1 MDSSLLGG
9 AQFSTCPC
17 TQTTVLAASSELGRR
32 STHRID
38 SHQFARSREDLGG
51 LPLDL
56 RLPNL
61 HELRSRRPQNT
72 RFLYSPLV
80 ESFEAS
86 RSRPFVPK
94 NEGESGNLLR
104 TLSSPPSLA
113 LADSSVERVFK
124 EGTVQRSGS
133 DIYEYLRKTWVADDD
148 ISNSGPKDPVAA
160 AHGDQ
165 SFMTTLTDVSHDGEA
180 RRSARLRP
188 ATMSLTQSFTSA
200 GSRAVSCA
208 VGVAGRPPASA
219 NKLRGP
225 VGLVMALSVAF
236 LGLATAVQ
244 KKKSSSDIPQKVC
257 SRCDGYGVECCDVCE
272 GRGKILW
279 EGKMSHMDSCPRC
292 FGSCTK
298 KCPRC
303 GGSRMKK
310 GEPPIVQRCKFL
322 PPKSI

>member
-9 AQFSTCPC
+9 VQFCTCPC
-17 TQTTVLAASSELGRR
+17 SQTAVLAASSDLGRR

-38 SHQFARSREDLGG
+38 SHQLARSRQDFGG

-61 HELRSRRPQNT
+61 QEFRSRRPQNT
-72 RFLYSPLV
+72 RCLYSPLV
-80 ESFEAS
+80 ESLEAS
-86 RSRPFVPK
+86 RSRPFVPN

-104 TLSSPPSLA
+104 TFSSPTSLA
-113 LADSSVERVFK
+113 VADSSIEKVFK
-124 EGTVQRSGS
+124 EGTVQRSSS
-133 DIYEYLRKTWVADDD
+133 DIYEYLRKTGVAEDDV
-148 ISNSGPKDPVAA
+148 SRSVPEDPVAA
-160 AHGDQ
+160 ARGDQ
-165 SFMTTLTDVSHDGEA
+165 SLMTTLTDVSHDGEV

-188 ATMSLTQSFTSA
+188 ATMSLTQGFTSA

-225 VGLVMALSVAF
+225 MGLVMAISVAF

-244 KKKSSSDIPQKVC
+244 KTKSSPDIPQKVC

-272 GRGKILW
+272 GRGRILW

-310 GEPPIVQRCKFL
+310 GDPPIVQRSKFL

>member
-9 AQFSTCPC
+9 VQFCTCPC
-17 TQTTVLAASSELGRR
+17 SQTAVLAASSDLGRR

-38 SHQFARSREDLGG
+38 SHQLARSRQDFGG

-61 HELRSRRPQNT
+61 QEFRSRRPQNT
-72 RFLYSPLV
+72 RCLYSPLV
-80 ESFEAS
+80 ESLEAS
-86 RSRPFVPK
+86 RSRPFVPN

-104 TLSSPPSLA
+104 TFSSPTSLA
-113 LADSSVERVFK
+113 VADSSIEKVFK
-124 EGTVQRSGS
+124 EGTVQRSSS
-133 DIYEYLRKTWVADDD
+133 DIYEYLRKTGVAEDDV
-148 ISNSGPKDPVAA
+148 SRSVPEDPVAA
-160 AHGDQ
+160 ARGDQ
-165 SFMTTLTDVSHDGEA
+165 SLMTTLTDVSHDGEV

-188 ATMSLTQSFTSA
+188 ATMSLTQGFTSA

-219 NKLRGP
+219 NKLRALIPPSGP
-225 VGLVMALSVAF
+225 MGLVMAISVAF

-244 KKKSSSDIPQKVC
+244 KTKSSPDIPQ
-257 SRCDGYGVECCDVCE
+257 
-272 GRGKILW
+272 
-279 EGKMSHMDSCPRC
+279 
-292 FGSCTK
+292 
-298 KCPRC
+298 CPRC

-310 GEPPIVQRCKFL
+310 GDPPIVQRSKFL